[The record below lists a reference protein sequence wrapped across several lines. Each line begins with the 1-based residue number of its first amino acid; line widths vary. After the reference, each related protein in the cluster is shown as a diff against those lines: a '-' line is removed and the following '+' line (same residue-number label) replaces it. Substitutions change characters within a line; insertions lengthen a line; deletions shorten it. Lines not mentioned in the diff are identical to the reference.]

1 MVLAALLHVAQ
12 LQQVRVGA
20 QGDKAFMLVAVER
33 DSMSLMNASEEP
45 RNDKEVVIGP
55 MKPTGENSY

>member
-1 MVLAALLHVAQ
+1 MAQ
-12 LQQVRVGA
+12 LQQLRGGA

-45 RNDKEVVIGP
+45 RNDREVVIGP